1 MLGLAS
7 GSFKGKFRPL
17 TIEIIDL
24 MQKLNRPM
32 TASEITKELSSTRVL
47 IESAVHTMLDTN
59 IHGIFEK
66 RVVGYFLTNDKQH
79 LVIDESRFEEY
90 EFDDL

>member
-1 MLGLAS
+1 
-7 GSFKGKFRPL
+7 
-17 TIEIIDL
+17 
-24 MQKLNRPM
+24 M